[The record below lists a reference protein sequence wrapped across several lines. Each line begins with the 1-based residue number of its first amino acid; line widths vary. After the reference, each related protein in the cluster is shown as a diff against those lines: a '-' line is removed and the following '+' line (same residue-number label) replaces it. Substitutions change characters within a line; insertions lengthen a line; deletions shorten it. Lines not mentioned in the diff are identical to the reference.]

1 MNTIIESTIITTE
14 NFVNPRTLIIRD
26 YKQKIKTVKPV
37 IDKYGTVYQRLF
49 LYDYIIYALLRNKQ
63 DFTSCSSTNRD
74 RAIELAEHFEAEIK
88 KYLSIFEHIGEDK
101 ASPYLPM
108 TLGEIPIDKKEF
120 FTQLL
125 VDIKESF
132 NRVEE
137 KYNLKTGV

>member
-88 KYLSIFEHIGEDK
+88 KYLSIFEQIGEDK

-125 VDIKESF
+125 VDIKESL